1 MGNAVLLN
9 IENGLARITLN
20 RPERMNAFDAEA
32 ASEWAEATAEAVNN
46 NAVRAILV
54 RGEGRAFCAG
64 GDVRA
69 MAQMV
74 DRDESML
81 KLAHKISEGMRN
93 LVTSSIPVVAAAHGT
108 TAGGGLGVLLSCD
121 YAVVGESSKIG
132 SLYAKVGLTPDLS
145 VSALLGR
152 AIGERRALQ
161 LTLQDT
167 MLTAQE
173 AKDWGLVAE
182 VVADDDVLGRA
193 EEVAAH
199 WANNAAWAYG
209 QAKRLV
215 RSSYERT
222 FEEQLIEEAKTIA
235 IASVTPDANERI
247 SNFARK

>member
-9 IENGLARITLN
+9 IENGLAKITLN
-20 RPERMNAFDAEA
+20 RPERMNSFDAA
-32 ASEWAEATAEAVNN
+32 TAVEWVEVTAEAVNDES
-46 NAVRAILV
+46 VRAILV
-54 RGEGRAFCAG
+54 HGEGRGFCAG

-81 KLAHKISEGMRN
+81 KLANKISEGLRN
-93 LVTSSIPVVAAAHGT
+93 LITSEVPVVVAAHGT

-121 YAVVGESSKIG
+121 YAVIGESSRIG

-152 AIGERRALQ
+152 AVGERRALQ
-161 LTLQDT
+161 LALQDT
-167 MLTAQE
+167 LLTAQE

-182 VVADDDVLGRA
+182 VVADDEVLRRA
-193 EEVAAH
+193 EEVATH
-199 WANNAAWAYG
+199 WINNAAWAYG

-222 FEEQLIEEAKTIA
+222 FDEQLAEEAKTISV
-235 IASVTPDANERI
+235 ASVTPDANERI
-247 SNFARK
+247 SGFAKK